1 LTTIVFICVDR
12 EGYIADTTECVELL
26 VVDVDEKRVV
36 DQIRVGGVRSIEDVE
51 HYIEFYD
58 PHLIFVASIGED
70 LENAIEET
78 GVHVY
83 TTKRVKFS
91 ELIEELYG
99 FTV

>member
-1 LTTIVFICVDR
+1 LTTIFICVDG
-12 EGYIADTTECVELL
+12 EGRIADVTVCAEIL

-36 DQIRVGGVRSIEDVE
+36 DRIRARGVKSIDDIE

-58 PHLIFVASIGED
+58 PHLMFVAGISED
-70 LENAIEET
+70 LESDIEET

-83 TTKRVKFS
+83 MAKRVTFS
-91 ELIEELYG
+91 ELLEELYG

>member
-1 LTTIVFICVDR
+1 LTTIFICVDR
-12 EGYIADTTECVELL
+12 EGYIADVAGCVEIL

-36 DQIRVGGVRSIEDVE
+36 DRIRVNGVRSIDDVE

-58 PHLIFVASIGED
+58 PHLMFVASIGED
-70 LENAIEET
+70 LEIDIEET

-83 TTKRVKFS
+83 TAKRVRFS
-91 ELIEELYG
+91 ELLEELYG